1 MLQLSREKLLER
13 LLRLDEDVDLIFPP
27 GKRFHLVIVGGS
39 ALILLEAISRAT
51 LDIDA
56 LDASAELRGLLEKYD
71 INCRVM
77 TYVNNF
83 PYNYEDRLV
92 PLPIQGRRIDF
103 FTASLEDI
111 VVAKLYS
118 DRDTD
123 RQDVIS
129 TDVLAMLDWDKLE
142 HLATDEDEAKASAL
156 NDRSYR
162 QFRANYDEYAKRYR
176 PCGS

>member
-1 MLQLSREKLLER
+1 
-13 LLRLDEDVDLIFPP
+13 
-27 GKRFHLVIVGGS
+27 
-39 ALILLEAISRAT
+39 
-51 LDIDA
+51 
-56 LDASAELRGLLEKYD
+56 
-71 INCRVM
+71 M

-129 TDVLAMLDWDKLE
+129 PEVLAMLDWDKLE

-156 NDRSYR
+156 NDRSYQ
-162 QFRANYDEYAKRYR
+162 QFRANYDEYVKRYR